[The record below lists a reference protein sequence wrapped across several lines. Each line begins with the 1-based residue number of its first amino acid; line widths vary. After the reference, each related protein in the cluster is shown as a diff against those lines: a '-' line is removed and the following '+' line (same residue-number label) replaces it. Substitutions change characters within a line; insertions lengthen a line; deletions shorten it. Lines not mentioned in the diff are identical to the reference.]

1 MPEVTAGRPRPLAG
15 DPLPPGPGDFLAGL
29 SQGDA
34 GLAASAFAPGAV
46 YAAPASEEDEAA
58 PRAMLRGEEIAAA
71 LAADPQLGRVHQ
83 VRLCCAEGQDCL
95 IEGWILGPDGE
106 RARTFAATLQLDSAG
121 LISRCLLFRT
131 PAVEEAGGVGGGN
144 DGATDIM
151 QLLEEYFAHLQAG
164 RFEAATE
171 HYSSDGLYSHPPYS
185 PGAGRAEFR
194 GHAELLAGFEARG
207 VRPARHFFH
216 VSVQRGGDLMIE
228 GHATVDGTSE
238 GPQNS
243 FVSSASLDADG
254 KIRRYVAFQTEGRVP
269 RLESGRAD

>member
-1 MPEVTAGRPRPLAG
+1 MPEATTGPPRPRAG

-29 SQGDA
+29 SAGDA
-34 GLAASAFAPGAV
+34 GLAATAFAPGAV
-46 YAAPASEEDEAA
+46 YAAPASEADEAA
-58 PRAMLRGEEIAAA
+58 PRAVLRAEEIAAA
-71 LAADPQLGRVHQ
+71 LASDPQLGHGHQ
-83 VRLCCAEGQDCL
+83 VRLCCVEDGDCL
-95 IEGWILGPDGE
+95 IEGWILDANGE
-106 RARTFAATLQLDSAG
+106 RTRSFAATLQLDGAG

-144 DGATDIM
+144 QGGVDI
-151 QLLEEYFAHLQAG
+151 QELLDEYFEHLQAA

-185 PGAGRAEFR
+185 PGASRAEFR
-194 GHAELLAGFEARG
+194 GHAELLAGFNARG
-207 VRPARHFFH
+207 PRPARHVFH

-228 GHATVDGTSE
+228 GHALVDGTPE

-269 RLESGRAD
+269 RLESGSAD

>member
-1 MPEVTAGRPRPLAG
+1 MKFGTQRRHKGRHAKG
-15 DPLPPGPGDFLAGL
+15 SVAETGPVQFGHLGL
-29 SQGDA
+29 S
-34 GLAASAFAPGAV
+34 FAHP
-46 YAAPASEEDEAA
+46 
-58 PRAMLRGEEIAAA
+58 
-71 LAADPQLGRVHQ
+71 
-83 VRLCCAEGQDCL
+83 
-95 IEGWILGPDGE
+95 
-106 RARTFAATLQLDSAG
+106 
-121 LISRCLLFRT
+121 
-131 PAVEEAGGVGGGN
+131 
-144 DGATDIM
+144 
-151 QLLEEYFAHLQAG
+151 YFAHLQAG